1 MLAKQRR
8 MSDTNTKQKGSRFSV
23 SGDKYKSP
31 VYMNPLLR
39 TSTQYSQVGPREEI
53 YRVVKRRVEFL
64 ASQKFSFALHS
75 HMKL

>member
-39 TSTQYSQVGPREEI
+39 TSTQYSQVGPGEEI
-53 YRVVKRRVEFL
+53 YIGWSKKMEQL
-64 ASQKFSFALHS
+64 LISHKFYSGLHS
-75 HMKL
+75 H